1 MTPLLKALKIGS
13 VGLRNNL
20 ALAPMAGITN
30 AAFRSLCLEGG
41 AGLVVSE
48 MVSAE
53 SIRYGN
59 KKSLKLLEI
68 LPSEHPIATQIFGA
82 DPESM
87 AAAARLAAEMGA
99 DIIDIN
105 AGCPMKKVLRSG
117 AGAALMKEPLIL
129 EAIVKKTVK
138 AVKTPVTVKLRC
150 GLAPGEVI
158 SPRLARVIEGAGAA
172 AITLHARA
180 ASSFHTGPA
189 DYDAMAATAAA
200 VKIPVFGNGGA
211 RTALDAAK
219 ILGTG
224 CAGAAVGRAAVE
236 NPSVF
241 MEIAEGLE
249 AAELNG
255 GVAGTVLS
263 PAKHNGGV
271 VDPEKRIKLFIRFL
285 ELNTALY
292 GRTPEGGDE
301 GVVRARKL
309 VGYWLKGF
317 PDSSALRGNFMK
329 VSGLN
334 EAMALLLQYIEKLDS
349 AARTGPLG
357 S

>member
-1 MTPLLKALKIGS
+1 VIRKLKIGS
-13 VGLRNNL
+13 VELRNNL

-30 AAFRSLCLEGG
+30 AAFRSLCIEGG

-68 LPSEHPIATQIFGA
+68 YPAEHPIAMQLFGA

-87 AAAARLAAEMGA
+87 ARAAKLAEELGA

-105 AGCPMKKVLRSG
+105 AGCPVKKVLRSG

-129 EAIVKKTVK
+129 DAIVKKTVK
-138 AVKTPVTVKLRC
+138 AVKVPVTVKIRC
-150 GLAPGEVI
+150 GLVSGEVI
-158 SPRLARVIEGAGAA
+158 SPRLALVIESAGGS
-172 AITLHARA
+172 AITLHGRP
-180 ASSFHTGPA
+180 ASSFHTGPV
-189 DYDAMAATAAA
+189 DFDALAATASA
-200 VKIPVFGNGGA
+200 VRIPVFGNGGV
-211 RTALDAAK
+211 RTAADAAK

-224 CAGAAVGRAAVE
+224 CAGVAVGRAAVE

-241 MEIAEGLE
+241 LEIAEGLKGALHE
-249 AAELNG
+249 AKPD
-255 GVAGTVLS
+255 
-263 PAKHNGGV
+263 PAR
-271 VDPEKRIKLFIRFL
+271 RIKLFIRFL

-292 GRTPEGGDE
+292 GGDE

-317 PDSSALRGNFMK
+317 PNSSALRGAFMK
-329 VSGLN
+329 AAGLN
-334 EAMALLLQYIEKLDS
+334 EAKALLLQYMNDVKYL
-349 AARTGPLG
+349 
-357 S
+357 

>member
-1 MTPLLKALKIGS
+1 MKHFIKALKIGS
-13 VGLRNNL
+13 VELKNNL

-30 AAFRSLCLEGG
+30 AAFRSLCIEGG

-68 LPSEHPIATQIFGA
+68 RPSEHPIAMQIFGA

-87 AAAARLAAEMGA
+87 AAAARLAGELGA
-99 DIIDIN
+99 DIVDIN
-105 AGCPMKKVLRSG
+105 AGCPVKKVLRSG
-117 AGAALMKEPLIL
+117 SGAALMKEPLIL
-129 EAIVKKTVK
+129 EAIVEKTVK
-138 AVKTPVTVKLRC
+138 AVKMPVTVKIRC
-150 GLAPGEVI
+150 GLTSGSVI
-158 SPRLARVIEGAGAA
+158 SPRLARVIEGAGASG
-172 AITLHARA
+172 ITLHGRA
-180 ASSFHTGPA
+180 ASDFHTGPV

-211 RTALDAAK
+211 RTAADAVK
-219 ILGTG
+219 ILETG
-224 CAGAAVGRAAVE
+224 CAGVAIGRAAVE

-241 MEIAEGLE
+241 LEITEGLRGALHE
-249 AAELNG
+249 
-255 GVAGTVLS
+255 VKPD
-263 PAKHNGGV
+263 PAR
-271 VDPEKRIKLFIRFL
+271 RIKLFIRFL

-292 GRTPEGGDE
+292 GGDE

-317 PDSSALRGNFMK
+317 PNSSALRGGFMK
-329 VSGLN
+329 VAGLN
-334 EAMALLLQYIEKLDS
+334 EAKALLLQYIDQNALRSD
-349 AARTGPLG
+349 RHTP
-357 S
+357 